1 MTKTLTTEIY
11 SIARHS
17 AHIALKTRRQY
28 DAQHLPLYDAF
39 KRDVE
44 TAYNR
49 TVNGERLT
57 AQITDLQAQAQA
69 IRTQADILSRKAH
82 KAVNNGLIRVAKQ
95 YNAQI
100 DTLRT
105 QANDL
110 NKQAKEIEQI
120 LLNADSDGVDLL
132 QTAFI
137 AILNAFNGCL
147 KTAFMVSLINYR
159 VVLKV
164 GIRAVD
170 SYLKS
175 WRKKQA
181 ELQAMQKRE
190 QSRRKQSYTIDNAII
205 EKIDVS
211 DIKKLCVRVFA
222 SMSNVT
228 KTEVKVYQKYINN
241 NTNDTLKDLCLLHGV
256 NYERIRYLHKKVIT
270 RVANIIEK

>member
-49 TVNGERLT
+49 TVNSERLT
-57 AQITDLQAQAQA
+57 AQITELQIQAQTL
-69 IRTQADILSRKAH
+69 RTQADTLSRKAQ
-82 KAVNNGLIRVAKQ
+82 KAVESGLIRVAKQ
-95 YNAQI
+95 YTAQI

-105 QANDL
+105 QTNDL
-110 NKQAKEIEQI
+110 NKQAKDIEQI
-120 LLNADSDGVDLL
+120 LLNTNTDGADLL
-132 QTAFI
+132 QVAFM
-137 AILNAFNGCL
+137 AILDAFNGCL
-147 KTAFMVSLINYR
+147 KTALMVSLINYKL
-159 VVLKV
+159 VLKV
-164 GIRAVD
+164 GVRAVD

-181 ELQAMQKRE
+181 ELEAMQKKE
-190 QSRRKQSYTIDNAII
+190 ASRRKQTYTIDNAII
-205 EKIDVS
+205 EKIDIT